1 MILIAEDDKLN
12 KLLLERVVA
21 KLGYSIMSVDDGQ
34 ELIEICKKQKFKV
47 IIVDV
52 SMPIV
57 DGIEAIEFIRNNPN
71 CNNESIIILMSGTY
85 PQNFKEIQE
94 KFQIMDIIIKPFTLD
109 DVSKKIKDVYSK
121 VK

>member
-12 KLLLERVVA
+12 KLLLEHVVT
-21 KLGYSIMSVDDGQ
+21 KLGYTVMSVDDGH
-34 ELIEICKKQKFKV
+34 ELIAICKKQKFKV
-47 IIVDV
+47 IIIDV

-57 DGIEAIEFIRNNPN
+57 DGIEAIDFIRNNPN

-94 KFQIMDIIIKPFTLD
+94 KYQILDIIIKPFTLD
-109 DVSKKIKDVYSK
+109 DVSKKIKDAYSK